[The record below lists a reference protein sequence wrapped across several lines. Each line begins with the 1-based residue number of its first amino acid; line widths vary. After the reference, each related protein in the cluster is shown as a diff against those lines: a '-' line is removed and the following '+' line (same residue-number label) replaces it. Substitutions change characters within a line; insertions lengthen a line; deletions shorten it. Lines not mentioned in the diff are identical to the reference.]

1 MNQSIL
7 KINVTAKYTV
17 GLGGLEVPEN
27 IYKGLL
33 QIEENGGYDSSA
45 DNEDVHE
52 ACEWLEENIRE
63 RDCCDIDY
71 EINNLEEQV

>member
-33 QIEENGGYDSSA
+33 QIEENGGYDSLS
-45 DNEDVHE
+45 DDDDVHE